1 MKNELNIANNERFDL
16 TPIAL
21 QDLGLKE
28 SDVAEIHQ
36 VAQRIQPSNPASVSE
51 FGRDVSEH
59 TSAYADTLLDQVR
72 STDLDEAGTKL
83 TEVVNVA
90 RSLNIGALSAKR
102 SRLPVIG
109 PVIDRF
115 RLRKANFVGKFD
127 TTREQIED
135 LLGEVQMTQ
144 TNIRTRNLS
153 LEDMFVSVCQE
164 HRLLGIHIAAG
175 RVRLADLSS
184 DASALRGNIGNDPA
198 KVQQLADLDALI
210 ANLDKRVGDLVAL
223 QHSAMQSLPTIRLI
237 QANNQMLVDKF
248 HTIREI
254 TVPAWKRQ
262 FMLAITLNEQE
273 NAVALATKID
283 DTTNDLLRR
292 NAALLHRNTV
302 ETAKAN
308 QRMVIDVDTLQIVHD
323 SLIKTVE
330 DMIVIQR
337 EGVQKRRQGEKQI
350 QAMRGALQNRL
361 TRQPEA
367 RGLIGSDEGASA

>member
-1 MKNELNIANNERFDL
+1 MKNELQIANAAHFDL
-16 TPIAL
+16 SQTNL

-28 SDVAEIHQ
+28 SDVGEIQQ
-36 VAQRIQPSNPASVSE
+36 VAQRIQPSNPATVSE

-59 TSAYADTLLDQVR
+59 TSAYADSLLDQVR
-72 STDLDEAGTKL
+72 SSDLDEAGTKL

-109 PVIDRF
+109 PVIDKF

-127 TTREQIED
+127 TTREQIEG
-135 LLGEVQMTQ
+135 LLGEVLTTQ
-144 TNIRTRNLS
+144 NNIKARNLG
-153 LEDMFVSVCQE
+153 LEDMFGSVCQE

-175 RVRLADLSS
+175 RVRLGELAS
-184 DASALRGNIGNDPA
+184 DAHALRGSTGNDPA
-198 KVQQLADLDALI
+198 KVQELADLDAMI

-262 FMLAITLNEQE
+262 FMLALTLNEQE

-283 DTTNDLLRR
+283 DTTNDLLKR
-292 NAALLHRNTV
+292 NAALLYRNSV

-308 QRMVIDVDTLQIVHD
+308 QRLVIDVDTLQNVHG

-330 DMIVIQR
+330 DVIVIQR
-337 EGVQKRRQGEKQI
+337 EGVQKRKQAEKQI
-350 QAMRGALQNRL
+350 QTMRSDLQNRL
-361 TRQPEA
+361 TRRPA
-367 RGLIGSDEGASA
+367 TNGLIGNQQEASV